1 MINLNKKNYMKK
13 VLQLFLTVLV
23 FSFFSA
29 QSLRHVAKEVNDYH
43 SKRVSFKKV
52 SLFSVDA
59 TSSNRSTYRQAAT
72 DAQVLKLDKSK
83 LTTLVQDR
91 PDAMEFTFPFEDR
104 ELTVE
109 MVKVDIYA
117 NDFKAKT
124 NKKED
129 VAYKKGVFYRGII
142 KGDETSVVAFSFF
155 DNDVVGVA
163 SATKIGNVTLGK
175 AVQSEDYVVYNDQK
189 LTGTNPFICAV
200 DELMENE
207 SQKVNFDPKAS
218 KSPQMTEACVR
229 VYYEI
234 ANKPFVQNGSNVEA
248 TINWI
253 SAVHNN
259 INTLYVNDGVKMSLK
274 TVYVWETADPY
285 TGNYS
290 QNLSAF
296 RTNRTTFDGDLAHLV
311 NYPSTTSVAYLN
323 SLCSASRYAY
333 SGINMTYQNVP
344 TYSWTIM
351 AMTHEMGHSLGS
363 PHTHACSWNGNS
375 TAIDGC
381 APTYRADLAEGD
393 CEIGPIPS
401 EGGTI
406 MSYCHLNS
414 VGINMSLG
422 FGEQPGA
429 LIRQT
434 VDSKAC
440 LGTDCA
446 NACAVTV
453 TNITVANVTKATAT
467 VTVTDATS
475 SQWKYKVSKID
486 GTVVKS
492 GMSTDK
498 VFDITDLS
506 PNTFYRI
513 EVGTDCSAAYQRNQI
528 ILTDDDW
535 CGKTITDTGGPDANY
550 TDGETWTKT
559 FYPDNANEKLKLT
572 FTEFD
577 LEAGYDFL
585 TVRNGPATNSPV
597 FTGANNMSGTTI
609 RGPFESTHATGAIT
623 LVFRSDQMVNEKGF
637 IANFS
642 CTVLGVDDVSRSK
655 DILLSPNP
663 VKNQFTLKGI
673 SKITGVEVYDISG
686 KLVKQ
691 FDADSLSKNSFD
703 VSRLKKGN
711 YVVKIKT
718 DKETLNKKL
727 IKE

>member
-1 MINLNKKNYMKK
+1 MKK

-29 QSLRHVAKEVNDYH
+29 QSVRHVAKEVKDYH
-43 SKRVSFKKV
+43 SKRVIFKKV
-52 SLFSVDA
+52 DLFSVDA
-59 TSSNRSTYRQAAT
+59 TSSKRSLYRQAAT

-83 LTTLVQDR
+83 LKTLVQGR

-109 MVKVDIYA
+109 MVRVDIYS
-117 NDFKAKT
+117 NDFKVKT
-124 NKKED
+124 NKKES
-129 VAYKKGVFYRGII
+129 VAYQKGVFYRGIV
-142 KGDETSVVAFSFF
+142 KGDDTSVVAFSFF

-163 SATKIGNVTLGK
+163 STLKIGNVTLGK
-175 AVQSEDYVVYNDQK
+175 AVKSEDFVVYNDQK
-189 LTGTNPFICAV
+189 LTGKNPFICAV

-207 SQKVNFDPKAS
+207 SQKVNFDPKTA
-218 KSPQMTEACVR
+218 KAPQMTNACVR

-234 ANKPFVQNGSNVEA
+234 ANQPYVQNNSDLNA
-248 TINWI
+248 TVNWI

-259 INTLYVNDGVKMSLK
+259 INTLYVNDGIKMSLK
-274 TVYVWETADPY
+274 TVFVWETADPY

-290 QNLSAF
+290 QNLSTF
-296 RTNRTTFDGDLAHLV
+296 RSTRTSFDGDLAHLV

-323 SLCSASRYAY
+323 SLCTTNRYAY
-333 SGINMTYQNVP
+333 SGIDMSYENVP

-351 AMTHEMGHSLGS
+351 AMTHEMGHALGS
-363 PHTHACSWNGNS
+363 PHTHACAWNGNS

-393 CEIGPIPS
+393 CPIGPIPS

-406 MSYCHLNS
+406 MSYCHLNN

-422 FGEQPGA
+422 FGIQPGT

-434 VDSKAC
+434 VESKAC

-446 NACAVTV
+446 NACAVTISNA
-453 TNITVANVTKATAT
+453 TIGNVTKTAAT
-467 VTVTDATS
+467 VTIVDATAS
-475 SQWKYKVSKID
+475 EWKYKLTKID
-486 GTVVKS
+486 GTAVTS
-492 GMSTDK
+492 GLTTNK
-498 VFDITDLS
+498 VFDITQLS
-506 PNTFYRI
+506 PNTFYRL
-513 EVGTDCSAAYQRNQI
+513 ELGTECSSAYQRSQI
-528 ILTDDDW
+528 FLTDDDW
-535 CGKTITDTGGPDANY
+535 CGKTITDTGGANGNY
-550 TDGETWTKT
+550 TDEESWTKT
-559 FYPDNANEKLKLT
+559 FYPDSPNQKLKLT

-577 LEAGYDFL
+577 LETNYDFL
-585 TVRNGPATNSPV
+585 TVRNGPAANSPV
-597 FTGANNMSGTTI
+597 FSGANNMSGTTI
-609 RGPFESTHATGAIT
+609 KGPFESTHATGAIT

-637 IANFS
+637 VANFG
-642 CTVLGVDDVSRSK
+642 CAVLGVDDVSGSK

-663 VKNQFTLKGI
+663 VKNHFTLKGL
-673 SKITGVEVYDISG
+673 SKINGVEVYDISG

-691 FDADSLSKNSFD
+691 FDANSLSKNSFD
-703 VSRLKKGN
+703 ISRLKTGN

>member
-1 MINLNKKNYMKK
+1 MKK
-13 VLQLFLTVLV
+13 VLQLFFTVFLL
-23 FSFFSA
+23 SFFSA

-52 SLFSVDA
+52 SLFSVDE
-59 TSSNRSTYRQAAT
+59 TSSKRSVYREAAR

-83 LTTLVQDR
+83 LKNLVQGR
-91 PDAMEFTFPFEDR
+91 PDAVEFTFPFEER

-109 MVKVDIYA
+109 MVRVDIYS
-117 NDFKAKT
+117 NDFKVKT
-124 NKKED
+124 NKKES
-129 VAYKKGVFYRGII
+129 VAYQKGVFYRGIV
-142 KGDETSVVAFSFF
+142 KGDDTSVVAFSFF

-163 SATKIGNVTLGK
+163 STAKIGNVTLGK
-175 AVQSEDYVVYNDQK
+175 ALQSEDFVVYNDQK
-189 LTGTNPFICAV
+189 LTGTNPFICQV
-200 DELMENE
+200 DELMDNE
-207 SQKVNFDPKAS
+207 TKKITFDPKSS
-218 KSPQMTEACVR
+218 KAPQMTDACVR

-234 ANKPFVQNGSNVEA
+234 AYAPYEQNGSDVTA
-248 TINWI
+248 TTNWI

-290 QNLSAF
+290 QNLSTF
-296 RTNRTTFDGDLAHLV
+296 RSTRTSFDGDLAHLV

-323 SLCSASRYAY
+323 SLCTTNRYAY
-333 SGINMTYQNVP
+333 SGINMSYGNIP

-363 PHTHACSWNGNS
+363 PHTHACAWNGDFTPIDWCGP
-375 TAIDGC
+375 TARPALIQSEGLDC
-381 APTYRADLAEGD
+381 TSDVLPTN
-393 CEIGPIPS
+393 
-401 EGGTI
+401 GGTI
-406 MSYCHLNS
+406 MSYCHLMPS
-414 VGINMSLG
+414 IGINFTNG

-434 VDSKAC
+434 VESKAC
-440 LGTDCA
+440 LGTDCV
-446 NACAVTV
+446 NACTATITNMTVTNVAKTAVTV
-453 TNITVANVTKATAT
+453 TIV
-467 VTVTDATS
+467 DATS
-475 SQWKYKVSKID
+475 SQWKYKVTKID
-486 GTVVKS
+486 GTLVTS
-492 GMSTDK
+492 GVTNDK
-498 VFDITDLS
+498 VFDVTQLS

-513 EVGTDCSAAYQRNQI
+513 EIGTDCSAAFQRSQI
-528 ILTDDDW
+528 VLTDDDW
-535 CGKTITDTGGPDANY
+535 CGKTITDTGGVDGNY
-550 TDGETWTKT
+550 TDQESWSKT

-577 LEAGYDFL
+577 LETGYDFL

-597 FTGANNMSGTTI
+597 FPGANNMSGTTI

-623 LVFRSDQMVNEKGF
+623 LVFRSDQMINAKGF
-637 IANFS
+637 VANLS
-642 CTVLGVDDVSRSK
+642 CTVLGVDDVTSSK

-673 SKITGVEVYDISG
+673 SKITSVEVYDISG

-691 FDADSLSKNSFD
+691 FDAGSLSKNSFD
-703 VSRLKKGN
+703 VSKLKTGN

-727 IKE
+727 IKK